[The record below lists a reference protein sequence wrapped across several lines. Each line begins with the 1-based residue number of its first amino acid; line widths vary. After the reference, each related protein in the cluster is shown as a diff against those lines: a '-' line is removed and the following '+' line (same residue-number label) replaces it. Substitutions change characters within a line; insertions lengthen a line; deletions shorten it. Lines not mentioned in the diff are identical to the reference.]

1 VLTGDLE
8 SFEPIKKL
16 QIEPQ
21 TNAKWEDQDE
31 KDDMVVKEKDSQSYP
46 PDQDKMELE
55 GSKIT
60 TSEAKESWVTIVKKK
75 KYPTVMQRMVKPSQN
90 RNLV

>member
-1 VLTGDLE
+1 MLTGDLE
-8 SFEPIKKL
+8 SFEPTKNL

-21 TNAKWEDQDE
+21 TIAKWEDQDE

-60 TSEAKESWVTIVKKK
+60 TSEEKESWVTIVKKK

>member
-1 VLTGDLE
+1 MLIGDLE
-8 SFEPIKKL
+8 SFEPTKKL

-46 PDQDKMELE
+46 PDQDKMEPE

-60 TSEAKESWVTIVKKK
+60 TSEEK
-75 KYPTVMQRMVKPSQN
+75 
-90 RNLV
+90 

>member
-1 VLTGDLE
+1 
-8 SFEPIKKL
+8 
-16 QIEPQ
+16 
-21 TNAKWEDQDE
+21 
-31 KDDMVVKEKDSQSYP
+31 MVVKEKDLQSYP
-46 PDQDKMELE
+46 PDQDKMKLE

-75 KYPTVMQRMVKPSQN
+75 KYPTVMQRMVKQSQN